1 MDDNFSEDKT
11 LETVEKSVE
20 DATADELEADELEAD
35 ELEAD
40 EEKALEELYTPRRS
54 RRQAKKPSRYQS
66 D

>member
-20 DATADELEADELEAD
+20 DATAD